1 MAVDFCHN
9 IWRDAAGGEALVLKL
24 ADCGQVLGKDHG
36 LFLQIGNGNTG
47 KTSLRILEWECLGMA
62 FWNGKNQFLCL
73 EQHAFKRK
81 RRISGQ
87 RDDGHVQ
94 FSVLQQA
101 DQRGSSFFCN
111 FYCNIRVGFI
121 EFADDVGVGYS
132 APLWGDANGKASGFC
147 LSHIG
152 QLVVELSLLLK
163 HLFAGADI
171 QFACRSQGHFVAP
184 PFKQAYAQFGFQPA

>member
-1 MAVDFCHN
+1 MERASEQLLEQADEILFALVHDKALAEGNHNIPLDSRNGVGIYDPVRGGCAGERHEGTADSLLSHDQAGRMAVDFCHN

-87 RDDGHVQ
+87 
-94 FSVLQQA
+94 S
-101 DQRGSSFFCN
+101 
-111 FYCNIRVGFI
+111 
-121 EFADDVGVGYS
+121 
-132 APLWGDANGKASGFC
+132 GD
-147 LSHIG
+147 
-152 QLVVELSLLLK
+152 
-163 HLFAGADI
+163 
-171 QFACRSQGHFVAP
+171 HF
-184 PFKQAYAQFGFQPA
+184 